1 MATDAISAIS
11 TSSSSA
17 SALSDSRKSIAD
29 NFDTFLGILTTQL
42 KNQNPLEP
50 LDTNQF
56 TQQLVQFTGV
66 EQQLKTNEYL
76 EALVLG
82 TGSDAMLASS
92 LANQAVNLIGKEVT
106 AGTSSAE
113 LKDGEATWT
122 YTIAKDAPA
131 STITISDVSGNIV
144 YSGQHA
150 LTAGQGDFVWDGK
163 DQSGLAFDEGT
174 YNISIDAK
182 TAEGTSVTALTQ
194 FKGTV
199 DSVDLTGNEPVL
211 MVNGSKVYLDQILSV
226 GSASS

>member
-1 MATDAISAIS
+1 MATDAVSATS
-11 TSSSSA
+11 TTST
-17 SALSDSRKSIAD
+17 SALSNSRASIAE

-82 TGSDAMLASS
+82 SGSDAMLVSS

-106 AGTSSAE
+106 AGSNSAE

-122 YTIAKDAPA
+122 YTLANDAP
-131 STITISDVSGNIV
+131 SSQITITDSSGNIV
-144 YSGQHA
+144 YSGQHE
-150 LTAGQGDFVWDGK
+150 LSAGQGDFVWDGQ
-163 DQSGLAFDEGT
+163 DQSGLAFDDGT
-174 YNISIDAK
+174 YTMSIDAK
-182 TAEGTSVTALTQ
+182 TADGTSVTALTQ

-199 DSVDLTGNEPVL
+199 ESVDLTGSEPVL
-211 MVNGSKVYLDQILSV
+211 MVNGSKVYLDEILSV